1 MNLFNRF
8 PPIVLVIVAMF
19 SVQAGAGSAKFL
31 FDELTATGVVFLRVF
46 LAAVVLLA
54 VTRPNVRHLNAKQWR
69 AITIFGVAMAGMNY
83 TYYLSLERLPLG
95 LAVTI
100 EFVGPL
106 AVALWHS
113 RRALDVV
120 WVVLAA
126 AGLALLNPF
135 TGNVDGWGVVLA
147 LIAGAFWG
155 TYIVLG
161 QKLGKVLPGAQGLG
175 VSLAIAAICLLPL
188 GMPSAA
194 PAFTQPWLL
203 LSALGVAIF
212 SSVIPYS
219 LEIEALRRMDTRL
232 FGILMSMEPAI
243 GAIIGFILL
252 SESLLPLQILAM
264 VMVSL
269 ASYGAVRFA
278 KS

>member
-1 MNLFNRF
+1 
-8 PPIVLVIVAMF
+8 MF
-19 SVQAGAGSAKFL
+19 SVQAGAGFAKFL
-31 FDELTATGVVFLRVF
+31 FDDLTATGVVFLRVF
-46 LAAVVLLA
+46 LAAIVLLIL
-54 VTRPNVRHLNAKQWR
+54 TRPNVRQLNAKQWR
-69 AITIFGVAMAGMNY
+69 AIAIFGVTMAGMNY

-113 RRALDVV
+113 RKPLDVV
-120 WVVLAA
+120 WVILAA
-126 AGLALLNPF
+126 SGLALLNPF
-135 TGNVDGWGVVLA
+135 TGHVDGLGVVLA

-161 QKLGKVLPGAQGLG
+161 QKLGQVMPGAQGLG
-175 VSLAIAAICLLPL
+175 VSLVIASICLFPL
-188 GMPSAA
+188 GISGASH
-194 PAFTQPWLL
+194 AFFEPWLL
-203 LSALGVAIF
+203 LAALGVAVF
-212 SSVIPYS
+212 SSVIPYT

-232 FGILMSMEPAI
+232 FGILMSMEPAV
-243 GAIIGFILL
+243 GAVIGFILL

-264 VMVSL
+264 VLVTM

-278 KS
+278 KN